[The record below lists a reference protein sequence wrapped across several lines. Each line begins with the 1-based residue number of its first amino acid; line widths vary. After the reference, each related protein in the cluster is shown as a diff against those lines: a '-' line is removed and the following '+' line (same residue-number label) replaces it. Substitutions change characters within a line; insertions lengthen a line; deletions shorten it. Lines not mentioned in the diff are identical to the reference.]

1 MHPGTSPGAARP
13 SHTCGSLLSPL
24 RSYSE
29 RVTDDETLRSLEH
42 EMSVLVRRIRRVIAE
57 RARML
62 HPDLSP
68 VAYSMLMALNDSGP
82 RRASDLVEIFSIDK
96 GAVSRQVQTLLELG
110 LIERNPDPEDRR
122 AMILAISEE
131 GHRRLADIASV
142 RRHEVGQRLEAWSEE
157 DLGAFVRSLARYNDA
172 LE

>member
-1 MHPGTSPGAARP
+1 MA
-13 SHTCGSLLSPL
+13 
-24 RSYSE
+24 
-29 RVTDDETLRSLEH
+29 DDETLRELEH

-96 GAVSRQVQTLLELG
+96 GAVSRQVQALLELG
-110 LIERNPDPEDRR
+110 LIERSPDAEDRR

-131 GHRRLADIASV
+131 GNRRLANIAST
-142 RRHEVGQRLEAWSEE
+142 RRQEVAARLGEWGDDELSS
-157 DLGAFVRSLARYNDA
+157 FVRWLARYNAA